1 LHAEGALAVA
11 SFGTFFSM
19 PWRLLAFPI
28 ATGMLAH
35 AARWALI
42 TVAGGSVATGALVA
56 RMLVSVIVT
65 LLMKS
70 LDVAVLAS
78 TRHCEKAT
86 SSIAYKLVV
95 RFANAPLK
103 FLVSDRFQ
111 RLDVM
116 LSGTHRSAI
125 CCHRFSGPR
134 SFNTATCRSASSFRS
149 I

>member
-1 LHAEGALAVA
+1 
-11 SFGTFFSM
+11 M

-78 TRHCEKAT
+78 TLAVAGCGGK
-86 SSIAYKLVV
+86 
-95 RFANAPLK
+95 
-103 FLVSDRFQ
+103 
-111 RLDVM
+111 
-116 LSGTHRSAI
+116 
-125 CCHRFSGPR
+125 
-134 SFNTATCRSASSFRS
+134 SASSS
-149 I
+149 SKSSPTTTTHKHKSKPAY